1 MTRVA
6 LRTLAEKSTLK
17 FGKFKDLT
25 VRQVIQ
31 LQGIKGIKYLRWIY
45 YSASNISFNEELL
58 KELGIHEEIKIQK
71 PGKLKEDQIADFLRK
86 VEKVEI
92 SEQDKRMAIKTRNVL
107 IKAKR
112 MKNISNSKILK
123 NKGRNQNRNHGRKF

>member
-17 FGKFKDLT
+17 FGKFHDLT

-31 LQGIKGIKYLRWIY
+31 LHGIKGIKYLRWVY
-45 YSASNISFNEELL
+45 YSASNISFNDDLL
-58 KELGIHEEIKIQK
+58 KEIGIHEEIKIEK
-71 PGKLKEDQIADFLRK
+71 PGKVKEDEIANYLRK

-92 SEQDKRMAIKTRNVL
+92 SDQDKRMSIKTRNVL
-107 IKAKR
+107 KKAKR
-112 MKNISNSKILK
+112 MKNLTNSKLLK